1 MMEPGSS
8 RLVVAGAVRGAAELW
23 RRSVSIGAALAEA
36 RQRAGLTV
44 AQVSERTRI
53 RETVIRGIERDD
65 YSGCGG
71 DFYARGHIRGIA
83 KAVGADPGPLVEEY
97 DAVCR
102 SPEVL
107 SRVSLEELLAT
118 SAQAPQRRR
127 PALPAVPRLVVAARS
142 SLRHQ
147 AGSPAAREPVVPA
160 ARSPGR
166 RLGWAVALA
175 LVVALGFG
183 LYSLAAGP
191 PQSAVAPSAAGK
203 RSVTPQQAGPGKPD
217 LVPQRSHAAAPHS
230 PAPAVPARTLA
241 PVAAAPRPSGGGHSP
256 LAQRAVE
263 VHHAAAVV
271 GRSAPGRH
279 RHHRGFGV
287 PGRGHG
293 PGHGHRP
300 GHDHGPDNGNGHE
313 RDHRPGHGHQPGH
326 GHGPDNGNGAGN
338 GNEHGH

>member
-1 MMEPGSS
+1 M
-8 RLVVAGAVRGAAELW
+8 
-23 RRSVSIGAALAEA
+23 SIGAALAEA

-65 YSGCGG
+65 YSGSGG

-102 SPEVL
+102 SPDVL
-107 SRVSLEELLAT
+107 STVSLEELLAT
-118 SAQAPQRRR
+118 SARAPQRRR
-127 PALPAVPRLVVAARS
+127 PVLPAVPGLVGAARS

-147 AGSPAAREPVVPA
+147 ADSPAAREPVVPA

-175 LVVALGFG
+175 LALVVALGFG

-191 PQSAVAPSAAGK
+191 RQSAVAPPAAGK
-203 RSVTPQQAGPGKPD
+203 RTVTPQQARSGKPD

-230 PAPAVPARTLA
+230 PAPTVPTRTLA
-241 PVAAAPRPSGGGHSP
+241 PVTAAAPGSSGSGHSP
-256 LAQRAVE
+256 LAHRAVRAQS
-263 VHHAAAVV
+263 AAAVV
-271 GRSAPGRH
+271 GRPAHGRY
-279 RHHRGFGV
+279 RHHREFGE

-293 PGHGHRP
+293 PGHGH
-300 GHDHGPDNGNGHE
+300 GHGPGNGH
-313 RDHRPGHGHQPGH
+313 GHGHGH
-326 GHGPDNGNGAGN
+326 GHGPPGHGYGHPDHPGARVALAGTVLARSIQPRP
-338 GNEHGH
+338 GHAAPTRLEP

>member
-1 MMEPGSS
+1 MIGLGSP
-8 RLVVAGAVRGAAELW
+8 RLLAAGAVRGAAELW

-53 RETVIRGIERDD
+53 RETVIREIERDD

-118 SAQAPQRRR
+118 SAQAPRRHR
-127 PALPAVPRLVVAARS
+127 PALPAMSGLVAAARS
-142 SLRHQ
+142 ALRHHV
-147 AGSPAAREPVVPA
+147 GSPAARGPVVPA

-166 RLGWAVALA
+166 RLGWTMALALA

-183 LYSLAAGP
+183 LYSLVAGP
-191 PQSAVAPSAAGK
+191 QQPRIAPSAVGK
-203 RSVTPQQAGPGKPD
+203 GTVRPQQAGPSKPV
-217 LVPQRSHAAAPHS
+217 LVPQRSHVAARHS
-230 PAPAVPARTLA
+230 PARAVPARTLA
-241 PVAAAPRPSGGGHSP
+241 PVTTAAPRSSGGGHSP
-256 LAQRAVE
+256 LAHRAVE
-263 VHHAAAVV
+263 GHRAAAVV
-271 GRSAPGRH
+271 GRPAHGRH
-279 RHHRGFGV
+279 RHRREFG
-287 PGRGHG
+287 GHG
-293 PGHGHRP
+293 PGHGHGP
-300 GHDHGPDNGNGHE
+300 GTDLV
-313 RDHRPGHGHQPGH
+313 R
-326 GHGPDNGNGAGN
+326 GHGPDNGNGAGHGN
-338 GNEHGH
+338 GHGH

>member
-1 MMEPGSS
+1 
-8 RLVVAGAVRGAAELW
+8 
-23 RRSVSIGAALAEA
+23 VSIGAALAEA

-53 RETVIRGIERDD
+53 RETVIRGIERDN

-83 KAVGADPGPLVEEY
+83 KAVGADPGPLIEEY

-102 SPEVL
+102 SPDVL
-107 SRVSLEELLAT
+107 SRVSLEELLAA
-118 SAQAPQRRR
+118 SAQVPQRRR
-127 PALPAVPRLVVAARS
+127 PAVSGLVAAARS

-147 AGSPAAREPVVPA
+147 VGSLAAREPVVPA

-183 LYSLAAGP
+183 LYSLVAGP
-191 PQSAVAPSAAGK
+191 RQPAVARPAAGK
-203 RSVTPQQAGPGKPD
+203 RTVTSQEAGPSKPD

-241 PVAAAPRPSGGGHSP
+241 PVTGVAPRSSGGGHSQ
-256 LAQRAVE
+256 LAHRAVE
-263 VHHAAAVV
+263 AHSAPAVV
-271 GRSAPGRH
+271 GRSAHDR
-279 RHHRGFGV
+279 
-287 PGRGHG
+287 
-293 PGHGHRP
+293 HGHREFGGP
-300 GHDHGPDNGNGHE
+300 GPRGGNGEGNGNGGRNGNGGGNGNGH
-313 RDHRPGHGHQPGH
+313 GH
-326 GHGPDNGNGAGN
+326 
-338 GNEHGH
+338 

>member
-1 MMEPGSS
+1 
-8 RLVVAGAVRGAAELW
+8 
-23 RRSVSIGAALAEA
+23 VSIGPALAEA

-71 DFYARGHIRGIA
+71 DFYVRGHIRGIA

-118 SAQAPQRRR
+118 SGQARRRRR
-127 PALPAVPRLVVAARS
+127 PLLPGVLGPVAAVRS
-142 SLRHQ
+142 APRHQ
-147 AGSPAAREPVVPA
+147 VGSPATRESVVPA

-166 RLGWAVALA
+166 RLGWTAALALA

-183 LYSLAAGP
+183 LYSLVAGP
-191 PQSAVAPSAAGK
+191 RQPGVAPSAAGK
-203 RSVTPQQAGPGKPD
+203 RTVTPQQAGPSKPD
-217 LVPQRSHAAAPHS
+217 LVPQRSHVAAPHS

-241 PVAAAPRPSGGGHSP
+241 PVTAAASRSSGGGHSP
-256 LAQRAVE
+256 LAHRAVE
-263 VHHAAAVV
+263 AHRAAAVV
-271 GRSAPGRH
+271 GRPAHGRH
-279 RHHRGFGV
+279 RHHRELGG
-287 PGRGHG
+287 PGRSHGYG
-293 PGHGHRP
+293 PGHR
-300 GHDHGPDNGNGHE
+300 HG
-313 RDHRPGHGHQPGH
+313 PGH
-326 GHGPDNGNGAGN
+326 GHGPDNGNGAGH
-338 GNEHGH
+338 GNRHGH

>member
-1 MMEPGSS
+1 
-8 RLVVAGAVRGAAELW
+8 
-23 RRSVSIGAALAEA
+23 LADA

-118 SAQAPQRRR
+118 SAQAPRRHR
-127 PALPAVPRLVVAARS
+127 PVLPAVAGLVAAALPA
-142 SLRHQ
+142 LRRQ
-147 AGSPAAREPVVPA
+147 AGSPAVREPVVPA

-166 RLGWAVALA
+166 RLGRSAALALA

-191 PQSAVAPSAAGK
+191 RQPAVAPSAAGK
-203 RSVTPQQAGPGKPD
+203 PTVGAQQAGPGQPG
-217 LVPQRSHAAAPHS
+217 LVPQRSHATAPQS

-241 PVAAAPRPSGGGHSP
+241 PVTAVAPRSSGGGHSP
-256 LAQRAVE
+256 LAHSAVE
-263 VHHAAAVV
+263 VHRAAAVA
-271 GRSAPGRH
+271 GRPAHGRH
-279 RHHRGFGV
+279 RHHREFGG
-287 PGRGHG
+287 PARGHGHGREHGHG
-293 PGHGHRP
+293 PGHGH
-300 GHDHGPDNGNGHE
+300 GPD
-313 RDHRPGHGHQPGH
+313 H
-326 GHGPDNGNGAGN
+326 GHGPENGNGADHGHGPENGN
-338 GNEHGH
+338 GADHGNRHGH